1 MRIVLLALLCGVVSM
16 SGCARSRTGSGGGEG
31 QSLQIKGSDT
41 IVNLVQKWAE
51 EYAKEYPGVVV
62 GVTGGGSGTGF
73 AALLNDTCDIAMSSR
88 EIEDK
93 EQQKAAQNG
102 IHPCGYV
109 VGLDGLAVVVN
120 PANPVTNLTLDD
132 LRDIFMAGKKNW
144 KDFGGPDMKIVI
156 LSRES
161 NSGTHMFFMEHV
173 LRRGNKKGAE
183 EFSPSSLLMPSSQAI
198 ADEVMQN
205 PHAIGYVGMGY
216 LGPALQAVAVAVDK
230 RAPFVAPTVDTVLNN
245 SYPISRPL
253 YLYTDGNPA
262 GAVKDF
268 IDYGLSEKGQKI
280 VRETDFVP
288 VKQ

>member
-1 MRIVLLALLCGVVSM
+1 MALLCGVVSM
-16 SGCARSRTGSGGGEG
+16 SGCSRSRTGSGGEGG

-73 AALLNDTCDIAMSSR
+73 AALLNNTCDIAMSSR

-93 EQQKAAQNG
+93 EQLKAEQNG

-120 PANPVTNLTLDD
+120 PANPVKNLTLND
-132 LRDIFMAGKKNW
+132 LRDIFMANKKNW

-161 NSGTHMFFMEHV
+161 NSGTHMFFKEHV
-173 LRRGNKKGAE
+173 LRRGKKKATE
-183 EFSPSSLLMPSSQAI
+183 EFDPSSLLMPSSQAI

-216 LGPALQAVAVAVDK
+216 IGPALKAVAIARDEN
-230 RAPFVAPTVDTVLNN
+230 APYVEPTVDTVLND

-253 YLYTDGNPA
+253 YLYTDGNAA

-268 IDYGLSEKGQKI
+268 IDYGLSDTGQQI

-288 VKQ
+288 VKK